1 MAFNDEYSRKD
12 KSNLYRFTNMF
23 MMCGDKIEKYKHG
36 ANHVPIVMYDMAT
49 TTERDFC
56 DLCRYEF
63 YKKGGLLLSN
73 GIWDSIRGK
82 NFEPQV
88 VKDNNAK

>member
-1 MAFNDEYSRKD
+1 
-12 KSNLYRFTNMF
+12 MF